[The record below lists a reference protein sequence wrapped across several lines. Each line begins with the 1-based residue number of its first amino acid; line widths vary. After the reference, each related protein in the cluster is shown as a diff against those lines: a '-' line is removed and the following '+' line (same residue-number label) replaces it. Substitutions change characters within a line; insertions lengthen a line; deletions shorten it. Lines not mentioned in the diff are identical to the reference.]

1 MNAIKCAAMLAFF
14 GTYPLHFCMAVTQT
28 PPGATIYGQRILALP
43 SASSPLEITIYPDV
57 QDSTAGVLLEK
68 DGKQVGRA
76 TQQSVIRL
84 SEGTGF
90 YDLTGDGV
98 PNIVLVG
105 VAGGKTL
112 AAVVYSFQ
120 NERLAIIGQWSG
132 WGFKVIHP
140 GGKPVVAVTP
150 TEYGSLTDL
159 YIWDGKTFQHCNERF
174 PEFYKAE
181 IQAQWR
187 AVDQSHVPAYVFA
200 QACQLGAT
208 ALVYGKKYA
217 EAEAL
222 CIKARQAVNTT
233 SRLIPSQIGSSA
245 DIVRQDQAAAERQ
258 INSALAAVDQA
269 KQRDATTLRFD

>member
-1 MNAIKCAAMLAFF
+1 MLVFF
-14 GTYPLHFCMAVTQT
+14 GISPMHFYRAVAQI
-28 PPGATIYGQRILALP
+28 PPEATVYEQRTLALP
-43 SASSPLEITIYPDV
+43 GASSPVKVTIYQDA

-76 TQQSVIRL
+76 IQQKVIRL
-84 SEGTGF
+84 SEGTGL

-98 PNIVLVG
+98 PDIVLVG

-112 AAVVYSFQ
+112 AAVVYGFQ
-120 NERLAIIGQWSG
+120 RDRLTMIGQWSG

-159 YIWDGKTFQHCNERF
+159 YLWDGNTFQHCNERF

-187 AVDQSHVPAYVFA
+187 ALDQSHVPAYVFA

-222 CIKARQAVNTT
+222 CTKARQAVNTT
-233 SRLIPSQIGSSA
+233 SRLIPSQIGGSA
-245 DIVRQDQAAAERQ
+245 DIVRQDQSDAERQ
-258 INSALAAVDQA
+258 IKNALAAVNQA
-269 KQRDATTLRFD
+269 KQRDATTLSFD

>member
-1 MNAIKCAAMLAFF
+1 MYSYRAAA
-14 GTYPLHFCMAVTQT
+14 QI
-28 PPGATIYGQRILALP
+28 PPGATVYEQRTLALP
-43 SASSPLEITIYPDV
+43 STSSPVKATIYQDA

-68 DGKQVGRA
+68 DGKQVGRV
-76 TQQSVIRL
+76 TQQNVIRL
-84 SEGTGF
+84 SEGTGL

-120 NERLAIIGQWSG
+120 SDRLAIIGQWSG

-140 GGKPVVAVTP
+140 GGKPMVAVTP

-174 PEFYKAE
+174 PESYKAE
-181 IQAQWR
+181 IQAQWK
-187 AVDQSHVPAYVFA
+187 ALDQSHVPAYVFA

-222 CIKARQAVNTT
+222 CTKARQAVNTT

-245 DIVRQDQAAAERQ
+245 DIVRQDQAAAERR
-258 INSALAAVDQA
+258 ISSALASVDQA
-269 KQRDATTLRFD
+269 KQRNATALSLD